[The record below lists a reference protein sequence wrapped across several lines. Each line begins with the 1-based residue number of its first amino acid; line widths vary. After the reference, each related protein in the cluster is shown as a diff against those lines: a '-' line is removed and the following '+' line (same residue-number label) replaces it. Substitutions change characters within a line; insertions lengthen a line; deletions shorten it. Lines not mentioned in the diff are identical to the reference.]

1 MYILLCWLIPVIFS
15 MIKYLNYTQING
27 AYNIDL
33 YVGNPRSF
41 HYFEIDL
48 QSPFTLMHTNSL
60 IKEHSTSFT
69 SFGNIGM
76 EKELIEDEIVLNA
89 DKEISINK
97 FFFYYTNKP
106 KQENDYVSFSY
117 SLLDKRLSIV
127 HQLKEK
133 GEISELKFG
142 LLPQERNT
150 GRIFLGGFPETI
162 KENYHSL
169 TYHVEEKW
177 GTQINS
183 VKIGNLIKYKG
194 NNEYGL
200 LQGNL
205 NAILVP
211 KKVMILLNKHY
222 FNDFFNKG
230 KCAYESDSINCECSI
245 MGTLPTIVFELGKK
259 EKMLVEFKSEE
270 LFLPIGI
277 NCRFL
282 IEENTKEENQF
293 VFGIPFLKRYPMQFD
308 YDNHSFTIYS
318 KTMFTFNKIEFLFKI
333 LLITLINCILG
344 LSSFILFLLFSKIKK
359 QNKRKTLL
367 LTNMNYAFIHH

>member
-15 MIKYLNYTQING
+15 TIQYLNYTQING

-69 SFGNIGM
+69 SFGSIGI

-150 GRIFLGGFPETI
+150 GRIFFGGFPETI

-183 VKIGNLIKYKG
+183 VKIGNMIKYKG

-200 LQGNL
+200 LQ
-205 NAILVP
+205 
-211 KKVMILLNKHY
+211 
-222 FNDFFNKG
+222 
-230 KCAYESDSINCECSI
+230 CR
-245 MGTLPTIVFELGKK
+245 
-259 EKMLVEFKSEE
+259 KS
-270 LFLPIGI
+270 
-277 NCRFL
+277 
-282 IEENTKEENQF
+282 
-293 VFGIPFLKRYPMQFD
+293 
-308 YDNHSFTIYS
+308 S
-318 KTMFTFNKIEFLFKI
+318 
-333 LLITLINCILG
+333 
-344 LSSFILFLLFSKIKK
+344 
-359 QNKRKTLL
+359 
-367 LTNMNYAFIHH
+367 